1 MFSSVPR
8 CACSAQFNFLT
19 IPWINP
25 FQVQV
30 YGATNAEEEQAVR
43 ASRCIYSVLLQL
55 LMWSFHVVPKA
66 VTGLLPLVDGPLL
79 GIMTTGSIAP
89 EYLSEPVLSLALTLM
104 LLSAVE
110 QGTDLVPRLSL
121 TLCARFG
128 LRRRAPFAFVCCLA
142 FLGATIASGAALAL
156 PLMWITDR
164 VLEFLHVEQLD
175 RPFLLQTPSSDRR
188 TSKRSLDS
196 LTSRN
201 VRDAETLL
209 TQLATEARGDPKR
222 VSPVRRHSD
231 SLGQHRQCRSS
242 SLAEDV
248 GHTADQ
254 HGRNVAVGWFS
265 GNATVDARRR
275 SRLPGSFSHL
285 LLLLLRLEP
294 VAVRAQR
301 SGGERCRADGGQ
313 DTTETSE
320 HAYTWE
326 NQATAMEAEALRQ
339 LRCINVP
346 YALRRICAVRLSR
359 RLMVGMTIKV
369 VLIASVLL
377 FTSTTG
383 PLLPALANAVDVH
396 TLTSKSTT
404 AMPAVNYSFLSY

>member
-89 EYLSEPVLSLALTLM
+89 EYLS
-104 LLSAVE
+104 
-110 QGTDLVPRLSL
+110 
-121 TLCARFG
+121 
-128 LRRRAPFAFVCCLA
+128 
-142 FLGATIASGAALAL
+142 
-156 PLMWITDR
+156 
-164 VLEFLHVEQLD
+164 
-175 RPFLLQTPSSDRR
+175 TPSSDRR

-248 GHTADQ
+248 GHTADQQ

>member
-89 EYLSEPVLSLALTLM
+89 EYLSE
-104 LLSAVE
+104 
-110 QGTDLVPRLSL
+110 
-121 TLCARFG
+121 
-128 LRRRAPFAFVCCLA
+128 
-142 FLGATIASGAALAL
+142 
-156 PLMWITDR
+156 
-164 VLEFLHVEQLD
+164 
-175 RPFLLQTPSSDRR
+175 
-188 TSKRSLDS
+188 
-196 LTSRN
+196 
-201 VRDAETLL
+201 
-209 TQLATEARGDPKR
+209 ARGDPKR

-248 GHTADQ
+248 GHTADQQ